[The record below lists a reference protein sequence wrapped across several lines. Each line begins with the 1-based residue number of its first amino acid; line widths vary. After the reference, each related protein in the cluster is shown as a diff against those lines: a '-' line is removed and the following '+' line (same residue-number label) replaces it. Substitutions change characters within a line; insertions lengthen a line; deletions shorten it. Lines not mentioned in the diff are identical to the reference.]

1 MLKPPSTFAKPY
13 AARGLAAALIV
24 ALTASA
30 VIFALTASAVVA
42 RESATAWDS
51 TEVSDIR
58 LISAQ
63 DAVGDGTVSLGLQI
77 RLAPT
82 WKTYWRSPG
91 EAGFPPRIDWTGS
104 TNLESVDIAWPAP
117 TRFFEIGDLV
127 THGYKDEVV
136 FPLVARAADPSAPLV
151 LHAVVDYPV
160 CQEICYPFQATF
172 TLELPPGVAR
182 PTDHG
187 ADIARYL
194 ARVPGPPK
202 PGQPQ
207 VVSLEVAGAG
217 ADQILRMVARAPG
230 GFTDPDVFV
239 EGPPAFY
246 FGPPEFDMRAGG
258 TEAVIRMAA
267 PAPRGEAALAGE
279 AITVTLV
286 DGEAFIEQTLTAVPG
301 VAEAPP
307 LADLMMILALAFL
320 GGLILNLMPCVL
332 PVLSLKVIGAISLG
346 GASRAVVI
354 GRFLATAAGIV
365 LSFLVLAAG
374 VAGLKAA
381 GVAVG
386 WGLQFQEPLFLVA
399 LIIVITLFACNMWD
413 LFQIPLP
420 SWLGGI
426 GGGGAGETQGIA
438 GHFASGAFATLLATP
453 CSAPF
458 LGTAIG
464 FALARGTLEIFAV
477 FIALGIGMA
486 APFLAVAAAPG
497 LATRLPHPGRW
508 MITLK
513 RFLALLLAATALWLL
528 TVLAAQSGARA
539 ALAVGGLMAAGVAVM
554 VWAATAPGARRR
566 FASSS
571 VLALVFTLAF
581 LAPSELRGTA
591 NTELPH
597 DAVWQPFDQAAIDE
611 LVVAGKTVFVD
622 VSADWCVTCK
632 FNQATVLDRGA
643 VARQLASEGV
653 IAMRAD
659 WTMPDP
665 AIAAYLEEFGRFG
678 IPFNAVYGP
687 ALPRGLALPE
697 LLTEEVVM
705 AAFGRAG
712 SAVVSND

>member
-1 MLKPPSTFAKPY
+1 MLISSSIFDKSYT
-13 AARGLAAALIV
+13 ARGLVAGLILALS
-24 ALTASA
+24 ALA
-30 VIFALTASAVVA
+30 VEA

-63 DAVGDGTVSLGLQI
+63 DAVGGGTVSLGLQI

-117 TRFFEIGDLV
+117 TRFLEIGDLV

-136 FPLVARAADPSAPLV
+136 FPLAVRATDPSLPLV

-187 ADIARYL
+187 ADIARFL

-202 PGQPQ
+202 PGQPRLAS
-207 VVSLEVAGAG
+207 VEVAGGG
-217 ADQILRMVARAPG
+217 ADQILRIVARAPS
-230 GFTDPDVFV
+230 GFIDPEVFV

-246 FGPPEFDMRAGG
+246 FGSPKFEIRGGG

-267 PAPRGEAALAGE
+267 PAPRSGAALAGE
-279 AITVTLV
+279 TITVTLI
-286 DGEAFIEQTLTAVPG
+286 DGDALIEQALTAVPG

-307 LADLMMILALAFL
+307 FSDLLMIVALAFL

-332 PVLSLKVIGAISLG
+332 PVLSLKVVGVIGLR
-346 GASRAVVI
+346 GASRAVVT
-354 GRFLATAAGIV
+354 GRFLATAAGIL
-365 LSFLVLAAG
+365 LSFMLLAAG

-399 LIIVITLFACNMWD
+399 LIIVITLFACNLWD

-420 SWLGGI
+420 SWLGDL
-426 GGGGAGETQGIA
+426 GGGGGESHGMA

-464 FALARGTLEIFAV
+464 FALARGTAEIFAV
-477 FIALGIGMA
+477 F
-486 APFLAVAAAPG
+486 F
-497 LATRLPHPGRW
+497 
-508 MITLK
+508 
-513 RFLALLLAATALWLL
+513 
-528 TVLAAQSGARA
+528 
-539 ALAVGGLMAAGVAVM
+539 
-554 VWAATAPGARRR
+554 
-566 FASSS
+566 
-571 VLALVFTLAF
+571 
-581 LAPSELRGTA
+581 
-591 NTELPH
+591 
-597 DAVWQPFDQAAIDE
+597 
-611 LVVAGKTVFVD
+611 
-622 VSADWCVTCK
+622 
-632 FNQATVLDRGA
+632 
-643 VARQLASEGV
+643 
-653 IAMRAD
+653 
-659 WTMPDP
+659 
-665 AIAAYLEEFGRFG
+665 
-678 IPFNAVYGP
+678 
-687 ALPRGLALPE
+687 
-697 LLTEEVVM
+697 
-705 AAFGRAG
+705 
-712 SAVVSND
+712 